1 MLATEEPVTYDRGM
15 DAEILTFRIHLE
27 PEPEGGY
34 TVTVPALPGCVTWG
48 ESYEHALEMAQE
60 CIEGFLEAL
69 AKAGDPIP
77 RETHQLM
84 DVLVSVR
91 FPA

>member
-1 MLATEEPVTYDRGM
+1 MERPQHAY
-15 DAEILTFRIHLE
+15 RIHFE

-48 ESYEHALEMAQE
+48 ATYDDAVEKARE

-77 RETHQLM
+77 
-84 DVLVSVR
+84 
-91 FPA
+91 PANPSSRRWTP